1 MRGFR
6 LWVIAAVGS
15 TLIGT
20 WSPLLAAE
28 ETPASSA
35 TLEDRV
41 KELDQ
46 KVRALE
52 SKRQGDEAQAKD
64 APRVGSDKDG
74 FYLKSAS
81 GDFQLKLRGYLQT
94 DGRFFLE
101 DDTKPATDQFL
112 LRRVRPIFEGKVYKY
127 FDFRIMPDFGNGKVE
142 LQDGYLELSYWPQAK
157 LRAGKFKGPVGL
169 ERLQS
174 GTDILFVER
183 ALPTNLVPNRDLG
196 FQLHGDVLNGA
207 LSYAVGVFNGV
218 PDGASSDGDTGD
230 DKEFEGRVFSHPFKG
245 SDIKPLEGLG
255 VGVAGSF
262 GETEG
267 TLPSFKSPGQNTF
280 FSYRA
285 TSTAGGA
292 HYRIAPQGY
301 YYWGPLGLLGEY
313 VVSAQDVKNGTGLK
327 KLQNK
332 TWQVAA
338 SYVVTGETASYKG
351 VNPKRPFDPRNGAW
365 GALEIAARYSDL
377 SVDKDA
383 FPTFADPAVSAR
395 KARAW
400 AAGVNWYLN
409 KGVKVVLDYE
419 QTKFDGGAASGAD
432 REDERVILSRFQIAY

>member
-6 LWVIAAVGS
+6 LWVIAAVSS
-15 TLIGT
+15 TLIGA

-28 ETPASSA
+28 EAPVSSA

-52 SKRQGDEAQAKD
+52 SKRQVDEAPAKD

-94 DGRFFLE
+94 DARFFLE
-101 DDTKPATDQFL
+101 DDKKPATDQFL

-127 FDFRIMPDFGNGKVE
+127 FDFRIMPDFGNGKTE
-142 LQDGYLELSYWPQAK
+142 LQDAYLDISYWPQAK

-174 GTDILFVER
+174 GTETLFVER
-183 ALPTNLVPNRDLG
+183 ALPTSLVPNRDLG
-196 FQLHGDVLNGA
+196 IQLHGDVLNGA

-230 DKEFEGRVFSHPFKG
+230 DKEFEGRVFSQPFKG

-262 GETEG
+262 GDTEG

-280 FSYRA
+280 FSYRT
-285 TSTAGGA
+285 TSTGSGT

-301 YYWGPLGLLGEY
+301 YYWGPFGLLGEY
-313 VVSAQDVKNGTGLK
+313 VVSAQDVQNGANLK
-327 KLQNK
+327 KLQNEA
-332 TWQVAA
+332 WQVAA
-338 SYVVTGETASYKG
+338 SYVVTGEKASYKG
-351 VNPKRPFDPRNGAW
+351 VNPSRPFDPRNGAW
-365 GALEIAARYSDL
+365 GAVEIGARYSDL

-383 FPTFADPAVSAR
+383 FPTFADPAASAR

-409 KGVKVVLDYE
+409 KSVKVVLNYE
-419 QTKFDGGAASGAD
+419 QTKFDGGAAGGAD
-432 REDERVILSRFQIAY
+432 REDERVILTRFQIAY